1 MIQVKEFP
9 NKTFASKEDLYAALI
24 KHEKDLTAQKK
35 MTLKKADAVAFDF
48 VPVDSKGEVVK
59 ADTVD
64 FTTVTK
70 IKAKLIINSTNLF
83 DSHSDVHIKGLWTKT
98 LKETKDLYLLKQ
110 HRMTF
115 EDIITDEVKAKA
127 ENTTFKDIGVD
138 LEGNTQVLVFNVIID
153 KYRNPYMFEQYAK
166 GYVKNHSVGMRYV
179 KIALAINTEA
189 EFDKKYKDVWDKY
202 YPEIANKADVDD
214 KGFFWAVTEAKLI
227 EGSAVVKGSNWA
239 TPTQSIEESK
249 ADTITLET
257 KDSEPSD
264 DTRTSEFINLNL
276 Y

>member
-98 LKETKDLYLLKQ
+98 LKETKDLYLLKE
-110 HRMTF
+110 HRMAF
-115 EDIITDEVKAKA
+115 EDIITDEVKAKV

-138 LEGNTQVLVFNVIID
+138 LEGNTQALVFNVIID